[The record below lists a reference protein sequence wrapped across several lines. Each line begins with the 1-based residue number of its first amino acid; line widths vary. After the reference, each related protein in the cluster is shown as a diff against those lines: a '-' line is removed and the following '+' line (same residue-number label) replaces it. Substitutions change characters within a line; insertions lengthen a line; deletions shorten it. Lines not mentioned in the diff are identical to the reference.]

1 VSQPLRV
8 FIADDERLARE
19 GVRALAEGERDVTV
33 VGEGSDGPSTVAA
46 IRAGGVEILFLDI
59 QMPGMD
65 GFEVLRAIPE
75 AQLPVVVF
83 LTAHDQFALKA
94 FDANALD
101 YVVKPFSDARFRSAL
116 ARARKQVHQRRLGE
130 AGAGIAE
137 LVGLLRDGSMSA
149 ERTPAAA
156 SPPRAGRFID
166 RIPVRSVGRVVYV
179 RVADVV
185 WIGSADYYVELHTAD
200 GKTHLVRDSLQR
212 IEERL
217 DPSVFA
223 RVHRTAIARIDQI
236 AELRTDSSERQ
247 FIVLRNGTRLPLGK
261 SRREALE
268 QVLASR

>member
-19 GVRALAEGERDVTV
+19 GVRALAEVERDVTV
-33 VGEGSDGPSTVAA
+33 VGEGADGASTVAA
-46 IRAGGVEILFLDI
+46 LRKGNVDILFLDI

-65 GFEVLRAIPE
+65 GFDVLRAIPE
-75 AQLPVVVF
+75 AELPVVVF
-83 LTAHDQFALKA
+83 LTAHDQHALKA
-94 FDANALD
+94 FEASALD

-116 ARARKQVHQRRLGE
+116 SRARKQVHQRRLGE

-137 LVGLLRDGSMSA
+137 LVGLLRQSTGGA
-149 ERTPAAA
+149 ETAPAAA
-156 SPPRAGRFID
+156 PRGGRFID
-166 RIPVRSVGRVVYV
+166 RIPVRSIGRVVYV
-179 RVADVV
+179 RVADIV

-223 RVHRTAIARIDQI
+223 RVHRTAIARVEQI
-236 AELRTDSSERQ
+236 SELRTDSAERQ
-247 FIVLRNGTRLPLGK
+247 FVVLRNGTRLPLGK

-268 QVLASR
+268 RVLASR